1 MTDYYAIE
9 ILKPSY
15 DMEVMEMVNWCV
27 ENDVKFLTQSVK
39 GMKILDRVFKKDD
52 IIDSEGVL
60 DFDDGNKVTL
70 ENVEEFRFKVV
81 GTIFLFETEVDVTAF
96 KLRWVDE

>member
-15 DMEVMEMVNWCV
+15 DIEVMEMVNWCV
-27 ENDVKFLTQSVK
+27 DNDVEFFTQSVK

-52 IIDSEGVL
+52 ILEAEGVL
-60 DFDDGNKVTL
+60 DFEDGNKVTL
-70 ENVEEFRFKVV
+70 ENVEEYRFKVV
-81 GTIFLFETEVDVTAF
+81 GTVFLFNTEKDVTAF
-96 KLRWVDE
+96 KLRWVE